1 MDSIRVYLV
10 IYDIQSEKYQSYK
23 IGNQHTETFCTVHK
37 YHTQSVSKSVM
48 CTVGLFTVQDL
59 VFRFE
64 ILIMGAIHCNITNVL
79 KIKFTPQ
86 DLSNQ

>member
-23 IGNQHTETFCTVHK
+23 NGNHYTETFCTVHK

-48 CTVGLFTVQDL
+48 CTVGLFRVQDL
-59 VFRFE
+59 FFRFV
-64 ILIMGAIHCNITNVL
+64 ILIVGAIHCNITNML
-79 KIKFTPQ
+79 KITFY
-86 DLSNQ
+86 S